1 MSILVVGSIGLDD
14 VETPFGKV
22 TAALGG
28 SAVYFST
35 AASLYDTVNLVGVV
49 GTDFPREHVD
59 FLQARNV
66 DLAGLQTVEGQ
77 TFRWAGR
84 YDFDLDTAHTLD
96 TQLGVFANFHPHLP
110 ERYRHA
116 EYVFLANIA
125 PTLQAEVVRQIVK
138 PKLIAIDT
146 MNYWISSQQE
156 ALTDALSLAHVVLL
170 NEAELRQYA
179 GDYSLVRAARKVL
192 ALGPQAIIV
201 KKGAHGAALFYKSDH
216 SLSQYFFTPAYPL
229 EQVADPTGAG
239 DTFAAGFVGYLAK
252 HNDTSLESLKRAIVH
267 GSVVASFTVE
277 DFSIGR
283 LKTLTQDDIKARY
296 TELQHF
302 THFENW

>member
-1 MSILVVGSIGLDD
+1 
-14 VETPFGKV
+14 
-22 TAALGG
+22 
-28 SAVYFST
+28 
-35 AASLYDTVNLVGVV
+35 
-49 GTDFPREHVD
+49 
-59 FLQARNV
+59 
-66 DLAGLQTVEGQ
+66 
-77 TFRWAGR
+77 
-84 YDFDLDTAHTLD
+84 
-96 TQLGVFANFHPHLP
+96 
-110 ERYRHA
+110 
-116 EYVFLANIA
+116 
-125 PTLQAEVVRQIVK
+125 
-138 PKLIAIDT
+138 
-146 MNYWISSQQE
+146 
-156 ALTDALSLAHVVLL
+156 
-170 NEAELRQYA
+170 
-179 GDYSLVRAARKVL
+179 LVRAARKVL